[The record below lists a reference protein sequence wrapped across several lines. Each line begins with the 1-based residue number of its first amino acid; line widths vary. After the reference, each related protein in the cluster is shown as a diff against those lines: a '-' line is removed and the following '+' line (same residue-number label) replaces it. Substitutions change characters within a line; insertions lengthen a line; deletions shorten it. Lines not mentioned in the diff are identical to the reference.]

1 MVVVINAS
9 CDGFAHRALQM
20 SGMEDMLL
28 YIASCDDERQFSFH
42 VLEIVS
48 LMFREQS
55 AEQVAAAGVGRSESE
70 RLRDEK

>member
-1 MVVVINAS
+1 MRKKCISVVLL
-9 CDGFAHRALQM
+9 CFRAIHT
-20 SGMEDMLL
+20 SGLGEMLL
-28 YIASCDDERQFSFH
+28 YIASSDDERQFSFH

-55 AEQVAAAGVGRSESE
+55 AEQVAAAGVGRSDDE

>member
-1 MVVVINAS
+1 
-9 CDGFAHRALQM
+9 M